1 MNSSTRFIALV
12 GLLLLL
18 NVSPSWGQLVNP
30 TVSDGNHNTAGGS
43 SVLSNLTTGASNTA
57 FGFEALFNNTF
68 GNSNTATGADALL
81 SNTSGSENVA
91 LGVGALFDNIT
102 GRRNTAVGRSA
113 LRHSTGTKNIGIGY
127 QAGTTLT
134 AGSNNIYIGNQG
146 VGDESQTI
154 RIGTAQASTFIA
166 GIADAFIANNR
177 AGVFIDTS
185 TGQLGLGPMISSER
199 YKQDILPIGASS
211 QGVLQLRPVM
221 FSYKQDAQRTKHYGL
236 LAEEVAGVYPELVA
250 RTASGE
256 PQAVQYQ
263 ELIPMLLNELQR
275 QQKELA
281 EVAALRKELAE
292 LRAVVG
298 SLQRAQAGSRPAGD
312 LSVSQATNASQ
323 VTFTGLSD

>member
-1 MNSSTRFIALV
+1 M
-12 GLLLLL
+12 
-18 NVSPSWGQLVNP
+18 NP
-30 TVSDGNHNTAGGS
+30 TASDANHNTAGGS

-81 SNTSGSENVA
+81 SNTRGSENVA

-102 GRRNTAVGRSA
+102 GRRNAAVGRSA
-113 LRHSTGTKNIGIGY
+113 LRHSTDTKNIGIGY

-146 VGDESQTI
+146 AGDESQTI

-166 GIADAFIANNR
+166 GIVGALVSNNR
-177 AGVFIDTS
+177 AEVFVDASTS
-185 TGQLGLGPMISSER
+185 QLGLGAMISSER

-221 FSYKQDAQRTKHYGL
+221 FSYKQAQRTKHNGL
-236 LAEEVAGVYPELVA
+236 LAEEVAGVYPERVA
-250 RTASGE
+250 RTASVE

-312 LSVSQATNASQ
+312 LSASQATNASQ